1 MAETPF
7 RLDGFRRIPVQTRR
21 RHVEQDRIVE
31 HLDPRLGGVPE
42 TDVDRDGDTGAPIPG
57 RRPNA
62 KASVLGVF
70 PDAVYTRLIDIEANT
85 VPMFHP
91 EYLPEILENGLRIRI
106 AYP

>member
-1 MAETPF
+1 MKTEYESIASWVSY
-7 RLDGFRRIPVQTRR
+7 RVDI
-21 RHVEQDRIVE
+21 
-31 HLDPRLGGVPE
+31 GG
-42 TDVDRDGDTGAPIPG
+42 TGAPIPG